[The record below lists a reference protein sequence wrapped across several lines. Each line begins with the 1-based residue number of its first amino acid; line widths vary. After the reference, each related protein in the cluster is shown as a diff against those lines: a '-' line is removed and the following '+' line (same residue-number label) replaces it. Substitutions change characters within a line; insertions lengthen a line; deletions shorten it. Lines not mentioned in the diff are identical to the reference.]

1 MSQYFK
7 TSAPRLR
14 SVTTFQKVIEEIET
28 FSLED
33 QEILL
38 DILNKRLAEQK
49 RSQLLKEV
57 TEVRAEYIAS
67 LNELCH
73 RKCPLPKSLSHRR
86 GTFPLLL
93 WEKGV
98 GG

>member
-1 MSQYFK
+1 MSEYPK

-14 SVTTFQKVIEEIET
+14 SVTTFQQAIEEIES

-57 TEVRAEYIAS
+57 AEGRSEYRMGNFKLGTVDEFLAE
-67 LNELCH
+67 LNAYNFL
-73 RKCPLPKSLSHRR
+73 
-86 GTFPLLL
+86 
-93 WEKGV
+93 
-98 GG
+98 

>member
-7 TSAPRLR
+7 TSA
-14 SVTTFQKVIEEIET
+14 FQKVIEEIET

-49 RSQLLKEV
+49 RSQLLKDV
-57 TEVRAEYIAS
+57 AEARLEYRMGNFQLGTVDEFLAALDEEEWRLLGV
-67 LNELCH
+67 LNLYVH
-73 RKCPLPKSLSHRR
+73 LN
-86 GTFPLLL
+86 
-93 WEKGV
+93 V
-98 GG
+98 

>member
-49 RSQLLKEV
+49 RSQLLKDV
-57 TEVRAEYIAS
+57 AEARLEYRMGNFQ
-67 LNELCH
+67 L
-73 RKCPLPKSLSHRR
+73 
-86 GTFPLLL
+86 GTVDEFLAALD
-93 WEKGV
+93 E
-98 GG
+98 

>member
-7 TSAPRLR
+7 TSA
-14 SVTTFQKVIEEIET
+14 FQKVIEEIET

-49 RSQLLKEV
+49 RSQLLKDV
-57 TEVRAEYIAS
+57 AEARLEYRMGNFQ
-67 LNELCH
+67 L
-73 RKCPLPKSLSHRR
+73 
-86 GTFPLLL
+86 GTVDEFLAALD
-93 WEKGV
+93 EEE
-98 GG
+98 

>member
-7 TSAPRLR
+7 KSAPRLR

-49 RSQLLKEV
+49 RSQLLKDV
-57 TEVRAEYIAS
+57 AEARLEYRTGNFQ
-67 LNELCH
+67 L
-73 RKCPLPKSLSHRR
+73 
-86 GTFPLLL
+86 GTVDEFLAALD
-93 WEKGV
+93 E
-98 GG
+98 